1 MMTIILGKEK
11 GETVKSIS
19 NEDNGKYLFTI
30 EDHKNFPIMS
40 EFADCDNEMVLS
52 KDIPQLIKELQ
63 FLKNTLNEK
72 DSQHI
77 NEIIELAESVKENR
91 EYYLIFTPFIEPI
104 NKTK

>member
-1 MMTIILGKEK
+1 MTIILENEK
-11 GETVKSIS
+11 GEKIKSIF

-52 KDIPQLIKELQ
+52 KDIPQLIKELR
-63 FLKNTLNEK
+63 FLKNNLNEK

-77 NEIIELAESVKENR
+77 NQIIELAEKVKENK
-91 EYYLIFTPFIEPI
+91 EYYLIFTPFINPT